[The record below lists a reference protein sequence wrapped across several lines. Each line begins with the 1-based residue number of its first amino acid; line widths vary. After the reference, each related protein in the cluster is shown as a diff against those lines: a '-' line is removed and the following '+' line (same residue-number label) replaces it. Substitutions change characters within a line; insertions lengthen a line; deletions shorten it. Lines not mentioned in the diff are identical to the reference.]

1 MQIHQHKT
9 QQIVEVTYK
18 PVPVT
23 ALAHATY
30 TIKMKQIIESQVGAW
45 ALLVDQRLL
54 DHVDDKLK
62 DKMLALYAFAAR
74 RGMVRS
80 ARVVRSHEDVQ
91 RLSDILQGTNLQRIV
106 GVFTKRQEAF
116 DWLVEALARP

>member
-1 MQIHQHKT
+1 MQIQQHKSER
-9 QQIVEVTYK
+9 IVEVTYK

-30 TIKMKQIIESQVGAW
+30 TIKMKQIIEEQNGAW

-62 DKMLALYAFAAR
+62 DKMLALYAFAVR

-80 ARVVRSHEDVQ
+80 ARVVRSHGDAQ
-91 RLSDILQGTNLQRIV
+91 RLSDILQGTSLEKIV
-106 GVFTKRQEAF
+106 GVFTKRQEAL
-116 DWLVEALARP
+116 DWLLGALAAA

>member
-1 MQIHQHKT
+1 LQIHQHKA
-9 QQIVEVTYK
+9 QRIVEVTYK

-30 TIKMKQIIESQVGAW
+30 TIKMKQIIEDQDGAW

-54 DHVDDKLK
+54 DRVDDKLK
-62 DKMLALYAFAAR
+62 DKMLALYAFAVR
-74 RGMVRS
+74 RGMLRS
-80 ARVVRSHEDVQ
+80 ARVVRSHEDAQ
-91 RLSDILQGTNLQRIV
+91 RLADILRGTNLQKIV

-116 DWLVEALARP
+116 DWLLDALAAP